1 MVLMQI
7 LLLGTGLWSVWTGL
21 KVCEQVHRIAL
32 TLTGLLV
39 VIWGLTLAPLWIQI
53 GIEILLVS
61 LGHYFSNLY
70 TKEFL
75 LNKRSNT

>member
-1 MVLMQI
+1 MVLMHV
-7 LLLGTGLWSVWTGL
+7 LLLGTGVWAVWMGL
-21 KVCEQVHRIAL
+21 QVCEQVHGIAL
-32 TLTGLLV
+32 VLSGLLV

-53 GIEILLVS
+53 GVEILLVS

-75 LNKRSNT
+75 LNRRSNT